1 MATFSAHVRSVSP
14 KEKRNG
20 RTARSTRRKR
30 FPDAARRVS
39 PRRLLR
45 AQAREETFLFSF
57 SRPNRFFSRS
67 RPPRRF
73 ARAAR
78 PAASRADATRSR
90 ARPRR
95 RPGASGSVSMFPRR
109 REKKRAPELRS
120 VHGTI
125 RRRRRTSSSRPSSRG
140 SRRFPRSRGSPDA
153 AEARVGALSCPRAR
167 AHLPSPS
174 LRARREGR
182 RRRERWREAKK
193 SPKKKRAVD
202 RSRRVFHGRRFP
214 AAAKDHSARARRR
227 VSQGVS
233 ASRGSEKARHDR
245 HAR

>member
-39 PRRLLR
+39 PRRR
-45 AQAREETFLFSF
+45 AREETFSKRFLT
-57 SRPNRFFSRS
+57 RPNRSFSRS

-78 PAASRADATRSR
+78 PAASRAGATRSR